1 MVIEQIEYFFI
12 QGANFVWGLPLLI
25 LLLGGGFFFMMY
37 SRLLPFKYLRHAVE
51 VLTGKYDQAH
61 DAGEISHFQALAS
74 HLAATIGMG
83 NISGVAVAIA
93 TGGPGAIFWMWV
105 SAIFGM
111 STKFFTCTLAVMYR
125 GKDSNGDLQG
135 GPMYVISE
143 GMGEKWRPLAI
154 FFCVAGFFGAT
165 PIFQANQIIA
175 AANEIV
181 FQPAGIEASLSG
193 DLVMGLVLTLLTGIV
208 IFGGIQ
214 RIGLWAA
221 RLVPAMVIL
230 YLISVGCILFLNA
243 SNIIPSL
250 LLIIEDAFS
259 ANAVLGGAV
268 GTIILAGA
276 RRAAFSNE
284 AGIGTAPMMHGATK
298 TEEPIREG
306 LVAMLG
312 PAIDTLL
319 VCTLTGLCIL
329 TTGVWESSELSGI
342 ALTVEAFRTSLPLVG
357 SYILALCVLVFGF
370 TTIVGLSYYG
380 RKCLSFI
387 IGAKYGWYF
396 NYWYVG
402 IIIVGSV
409 ATLGAVVSLVD
420 MAYGLMA
427 FPTMISAVILAPK
440 VMKAANIYFKK
451 IEN

>member
-1 MVIEQIEYFFI
+1 MIIEQIEYFFI

-37 SRLLPFKYLRHAVE
+37 SRLLPFKYLRHALE

-61 DAGEISHFQALAS
+61 DVGEISHFQALAS

-93 TGGPGAIFWMWV
+93 TGGPGAIFWMWI

-214 RIGLWAA
+214 RIGSLGSTFGASDGHTLFNQC
-221 RLVPAMVIL
+221 RLHPFFK
-230 YLISVGCILFLNA
+230 CIKYY
-243 SNIIPSL
+243 SL
-250 LLIIEDAFS
+250 LIVNHRGCLFS
-259 ANAVLGGAV
+259 KCCIGGCGWGYYFGW
-268 GTIILAGA
+268 GT
-276 RRAAFSNE
+276 
-284 AGIGTAPMMHGATK
+284 P
-298 TEEPIREG
+298 
-306 LVAMLG
+306 
-312 PAIDTLL
+312 
-319 VCTLTGLCIL
+319 
-329 TTGVWESSELSGI
+329 SGI
-342 ALTVEAFRTSLPLVG
+342 F
-357 SYILALCVLVFGF
+357 
-370 TTIVGLSYYG
+370 
-380 RKCLSFI
+380 
-387 IGAKYGWYF
+387 
-396 NYWYVG
+396 
-402 IIIVGSV
+402 
-409 ATLGAVVSLVD
+409 
-420 MAYGLMA
+420 
-427 FPTMISAVILAPK
+427 
-440 VMKAANIYFKK
+440 
-451 IEN
+451 

>member
-1 MVIEQIEYFFI
+1 MDIERIEYFFI

-25 LLLGGGFFFMMY
+25 LLLGGGFFFIMY
-37 SRLLPFKYLRHAVE
+37 SRLLPFKYLKHGLE
-51 VLTGKYDQAH
+51 VLTGKYDQVN
-61 DAGEISHFQALAS
+61 DVGEISHFQALAS

-105 SAIFGM
+105 SALFGM

-125 GKDSNGDLQG
+125 GKDSNGDVQG
-135 GPMYVISE
+135 GPMYVIEE
-143 GMGEKWRPLAI
+143 GMGIKWRPLAV
-154 FFCVAGFFGAT
+154 FFCLAGVFGAT
-165 PIFQANQIIA
+165 PIFQSNQIIA
-175 AANEIV
+175 AANEII
-181 FQPAGIEASLSG
+181 FQPAGIEASLFG

-214 RIGLWAA
+214 RIGIWAA

-230 YLISVGCILFLNA
+230 YLISVACILFLNT
-243 SNIIPSL
+243 SKIIPSL
-250 LLIIEDAFS
+250 LLILEDAFA
-259 ANAVLGGAV
+259 ANAVLGGAI
-268 GTIILAGA
+268 GAIILAGA

-284 AGIGTAPMMHGATK
+284 AGIGTAPMMHGATR

-329 TTGVWESSELSGI
+329 VTGVWESSDSSGI
-342 ALTVEAFRTSLPLVG
+342 ALTVEAFQISLPRMG
-357 SYILALCVLVFGF
+357 SYILALCVLIFGF
-370 TTIVGLSYYG
+370 TTILGLSYYG
-380 RKCLSFI
+380 RKCLSFV

-409 ATLGAVVSLVD
+409 ATLGGVVSLID

-440 VMKAANIYFKK
+440 VMKAANIYFTK